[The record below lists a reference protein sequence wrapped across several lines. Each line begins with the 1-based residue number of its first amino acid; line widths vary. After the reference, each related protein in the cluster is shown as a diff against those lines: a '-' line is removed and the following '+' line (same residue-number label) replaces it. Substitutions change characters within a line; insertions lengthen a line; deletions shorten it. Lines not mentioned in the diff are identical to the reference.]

1 MLTKQTPNMKLKHI
15 FIISLLLVV
24 AGTTMKVYKVG
35 EEVLALIILLLG
47 SLGFL
52 VTHMLF
58 IRKITKK

>member
-1 MLTKQTPNMKLKHI
+1 MKLKHI

-35 EEVLALIILLLG
+35 NEVPALITLLLG

-52 VTHMLF
+52 VTHF
-58 IRKITKK
+58 